1 MTEMRFANGR
11 IVTPNAIVSGGV
23 VVVDGQIVAVE
34 PGLAVAADTTDLER
48 DYLIPGLIDIHT
60 DNLERHYEPRKDV
73 RWDALGAVL
82 AHDSQMAG
90 AGITTVFDSISL
102 HGHRKGF
109 DRTAALMPMISSLQA
124 AHEERILRADHFLHL
139 RCEVRNPALVPT
151 LEAHLDNPLLK
162 LLSVMDHTPGQRQFR
177 NLTADDVRERAIAM
191 GNTGR
196 EVEDAIENWRNGQKA
211 ECAPENWRAVVAI
224 ARQHG
229 LPLATHDDE
238 NEEHVRQAK
247 ADGAVISEF
256 PVTIEAAAEARR
268 QNLAVFM
275 GAPNLIRGGS
285 HSGNVSV
292 AEVASAGNL
301 DGLASDYIP
310 MSMLRA
316 AFRLTEAPFLMPLPA
331 AIAMV
336 TATPAR
342 VTGLDDRGEITPGRR
357 ADLVRIT
364 LSEDGWPVVRGVW
377 REGRRVA

>member
-1 MTEMRFANGR
+1 MTEIRFVNAR
-11 IVTPNAIVSGGV
+11 VVTPDAVVKGGV
-23 VVVDGQIVAVE
+23 VAVDGQIAAVE
-34 PGLAVAADTTDLER
+34 PSLAATGDAVDL
-48 DYLIPGLIDIHT
+48 DGDFLIPGLIDIHT

-82 AHDSQMAG
+82 AHDSQMVG
-90 AGITTVFDSISL
+90 AGITTVFDSLSL
-102 HGHRKGF
+102 HGHRKSI
-109 DRTAALMPMISSLQA
+109 DRATALMPMITSLQA
-124 AHEERILRADHFLHL
+124 AHEEKILRADHFLHL
-139 RCEVRNPALVPT
+139 RCEVRNPNLVPT
-151 LEAHLDNPLLK
+151 LETYLDNPLLK
-162 LLSVMDHTPGQRQFR
+162 LLSVMDHTPGQRQYR
-177 NLTADDVRERAIAM
+177 NLDVDEIRQRAIAL
-191 GNTGR
+191 GHTGQ
-196 EVEDAIENWRNGQKA
+196 EIEDTVESWRNGQTA
-211 ECAPENWRAVVAI
+211 ECAPDNWRAVVAI
-224 ARQHG
+224 ARERG

-247 ADGAVISEF
+247 ADGAAISEF

-285 HSGNVSV
+285 HSGNVSA

-301 DGLASDYIP
+301 DGLASDYVP

-342 VTGLDDRGEITPGRR
+342 VTGLDDRGEVAMGKR
-357 ADLVRIT
+357 ADLVRVA
-364 LSEDGWPVVRGVW
+364 LSQDGWPVVRGVW
-377 REGRRVA
+377 RESQRVA